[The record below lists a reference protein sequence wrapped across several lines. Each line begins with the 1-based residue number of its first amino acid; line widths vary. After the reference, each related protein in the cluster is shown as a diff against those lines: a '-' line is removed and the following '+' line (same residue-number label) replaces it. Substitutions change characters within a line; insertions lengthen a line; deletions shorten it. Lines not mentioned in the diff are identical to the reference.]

1 MSEPPLIPP
10 ARTPARDVDLRER
23 RYIGLRSSD
32 TVGITI
38 AGPSGPV
45 DPVGGSVDVVVRDD
59 STGEILSQG
68 RATRADVGQYG
79 WALDPSTDTA
89 EVRLVSVEFSY
100 TVDTPEGLRPLT
112 TSLYL
117 NVSEPTPAYDALND
131 GMKAVVDS
139 VWVRFADLFD
149 SPQGGPHLQTY
160 IQSHF
165 GRNRMAQ
172 LLEHAIGRLNII
184 SQPFQT
190 YTLHGPF
197 PFAQWSSLL
206 SQALYVETIKHLIR
220 SYTEIPETILAT
232 SISRNDRRDY
242 TSRWSAVL
250 DMETADLKDML
261 EGFKMANMG
270 LGSASVMVSGGAFGN
285 MGPVM
290 QPGGLGH
297 AAARGYYTVRGGYV

>member
-10 ARTPARDVDLRER
+10 ARIPARDVDLRER
-23 RYIGLRSSD
+23 RYVGLRSND
-32 TVGITI
+32 AVGVSIDGP
-38 AGPSGPV
+38 AGVMDPV
-45 DPVGGSVDVVVRDD
+45 DDLVSVVVRDD
-59 STGEILSQG
+59 TTGEVLSD
-68 RATRADVGQYG
+68 ATAVKVAVGKYG
-79 WALDPSTDTA
+79 YNLNPQIDTA
-89 EVRLVSVEFSY
+89 EVRLISVEFSY
-100 TVDTPEGLRPLT
+100 EITGQ
-112 TSLYL
+112 
-117 NVSEPTPAYDALND
+117 VSPFSVSIHLDVNEPSPAYDALPV
-131 GMKAVVDS
+131 GMRDVVDS
-139 VWVRFADLFD
+139 VWIRFADLFD

-160 IQSHF
+160 LQSHF

-172 LLEHAIGRLNII
+172 LLEHAIGRLNVIA
-184 SQPFQT
+184 QPFQT

-242 TSRWSAVL
+242 TNRWSSVL

-285 MGPVM
+285 LGPAM

-297 AAARGYYTVRGGYV
+297 AASRGYYTVRGGYV